1 MTGSRRS
8 SDNYV
13 AIMDHTLLQ
22 WINQGWAQ
30 TPLQP
35 LFDIFFGWVS
45 QKQAF
50 AFPLSLIILWLL
62 IKKYGLAGWR
72 LWLLMLLFIGLGDA
86 LGNLIKHLTL
96 QARPCAEF
104 PDTVRLVMKPFSVG
118 CNFNPHGMPSNHALD
133 YFIMA
138 SFLGVAVRSWRW
150 GIGFG
155 VISLMVAIS
164 RIYLGV
170 HYPSQV
176 LAGVLIGISFGSLAA
191 FMVTTLPFFSRW
203 LDLKYRSD
211 TRGLN
216 ARLIYSTM
224 FYLTVPLI
232 LWRLLW
238 RGRLNHAYWHRWPER
253 FGWFKTPFLNKP
265 IWIHA
270 VSVGE
275 VQAAL
280 PLIRQLHQRYPDH
293 SIVVTTT
300 TPTGSARVRS
310 ELGKSVFH
318 VYAPYDFPGVVAR
331 FLKRV
336 KPVFALFMETELWP
350 NQFYQCRQR
359 NIPVVV
365 ANARLSQ
372 HSMEGFR
379 RLQSLTQP
387 TLQQVSLIAAQNQQD
402 ADNFQTLGMQPDKI
416 QITGSIKFDLQLAD
430 DLYQQG
436 DELRKQ
442 LFGNANRQRPVWIAA
457 STHEG
462 EEEQVLTAF
471 AQLRKTIPDCL
482 LLLVPRHPE
491 RSSAVMAL
499 CEKAGLN
506 VVRRSEHKACEANT
520 QVFIGDTLG
529 ELMVFYVVADVAF
542 VGGSLVSKGGQNILE
557 PAELSKAVITG
568 PYTYNFAEISRVMQE
583 AGALRRVSDANELA
597 TTVIELLENPQ
608 VRQQMGERGK
618 EQVEKNRGSLNRLLE
633 LVTPLIPD

>member
-1 MTGSRRS
+1 
-8 SDNYV
+8 
-13 AIMDHTLLQ
+13 MDDTLLQ

-35 LFDIFFGWVS
+35 VFDFFFGWVS
-45 QKQAF
+45 QKTAF

-72 LWLLMLLFIGLGDA
+72 LWLLMLLTLGLGDL
-86 LGNLIKHLTL
+86 LGNVIKHLIPQL
-96 QARPCAEF
+96 RPCAGL
-104 PDTVRLVMKPFSVG
+104 PDTVRLVMKPFAVG
-118 CNFNPHGMPSNHALD
+118 CNPEPHGMPSNHALS
-133 YFIMA
+133 YFLTA
-138 SFLGVAVRSWRW
+138 CFLGVAQRSWRW
-150 GIGFG
+150 GMSLV
-155 VISLMVAIS
+155 VIALAVGTS

-176 LAGVLIGISFGSLAA
+176 LAGAVIGSVFGSLAA
-191 FMVTTLPFFSRW
+191 YALTSLPFFSRW
-203 LDLKYRSD
+203 LALNIRTDV
-211 TRGLN
+211 RGLN
-216 ARLIYSTM
+216 ARLIYSILL
-224 FYLTVPLI
+224 YLTVPLI
-232 LWRLLW
+232 LFRLLW
-238 RGRLNHAYWHRWPER
+238 RGRLNHAYWLRWPQR
-253 FGWFKTPFLNKP
+253 FGWFKTPFLKKP

-280 PLIRQLHQRYPDH
+280 PLIRKLQQTYPDH

-300 TPTGSARVRS
+300 TPTGSARVKS
-310 ELGKSVFH
+310 ELGDSVFH
-318 VYAPYDFPGVVAR
+318 VYAPYDLPGVVAR

-336 KPVFALFMETELWP
+336 KPDFALFMETELWP

-372 HSMEGFR
+372 HSMEGYR
-379 RLQSLTQP
+379 RLQSLTQS
-387 TLQQVSLIAAQNQQD
+387 TLQQVSLIAAQGQQD
-402 ADNFQTLGMQPDKI
+402 AENFQTVGMMPDRI
-416 QITGSIKFDLQLAD
+416 QITGSIKFDLELAD

-436 DELRKQ
+436 DDLRKQ
-442 LFGNANRQRPVWIAA
+442 LFGGDNKQRPVWIAA

-462 EEEQVLTAF
+462 EEEQVLSAF
-471 AQLRKTIPDCL
+471 SQVRQAVPDCL

-491 RSSAVMAL
+491 RSPAVAGL
-499 CEKAGLN
+499 CERNGLN

-529 ELMVFYVVADVAF
+529 ELMVFYIAADVAF

-557 PAELSKAVITG
+557 PAQLQKAIITG
-568 PYTYNFAEISRVMQE
+568 PYTFNFAEINRVMQE
-583 AGALRRVSDANELA
+583 AGALRKVSDSNQLA
-597 TTVIELLENPQ
+597 TTVIELLDNAHD
-608 VRQQMGERGK
+608 RQLMGERAF

-633 LVTPLIPD
+633 VITPLIPN